1 MEATSQFFLNTYRIK
16 PSVKKN
22 IPLFPLCLSTFKC
35 LSSEAHPGS
44 ALLSTSTQKK
54 VSNFFAKQFLCKF
67 CLFQGQSW
75 KNWLILSILKKITL
89 QSWKNHDFKEKMKNI
104 KFFQLWLLPLILVE
118 TGLRAP
124 KNNVF
129 VNFSN
134 SDSLFPTLLRLP
146 CFVHSNA
153 LYF

>member
-1 MEATSQFFLNTYRIK
+1 MSEQWSTPWFCSTEHLN
-16 PSVKKN
+16 S
-22 IPLFPLCLSTFKC
+22 
-35 LSSEAHPGS
+35 
-44 ALLSTSTQKK
+44 KK
-54 VSNFFAKQFLCKF
+54 VSNFFCKTIFFANQFFCKF

-89 QSWKNHDFKEKMKNI
+89 QSWKNHDFKEKTKNI

-124 KNNVF
+124 KNNAF
-129 VNFSN
+129 VKFSN
-134 SDSLFPTLLRLP
+134 SDSLFPTLPRLP